1 MSLEDGTPLA
11 SLSARSI
18 AAGALAGVAATLFG
32 YLSTGLVVSTEVER
46 TFESIPAWKAVGW
59 YFYNA
64 HFVDLAVEGS
74 VSIGGVGG
82 SGTQNLVVEADE
94 GLVQWLYLAPP
105 VGITLAGGALSR
117 WIGGADGPVSGAAR
131 GALVIVGYLP
141 LIAVG
146 ALGTAHSVEEE
157 FLFVKASGTI
167 EPQLLPAILIAGVLY
182 PIVFGQLGGALA
194 ATIGNRLS
202 R

>member
-1 MSLEDGTPLA
+1 M
-11 SLSARSI
+11 
-18 AAGALAGVAATLFG
+18 
-32 YLSTGLVVSTEVER
+32 
-46 TFESIPAWKAVGW
+46 

-74 VSIGGVGG
+74 VSIGEVGG
-82 SGTQNLVVEADE
+82 SGTQNLVTGSDE

-105 VGITLAGGALSR
+105 VGIALGGGALSW
-117 WIGGADGPVSGAAR
+117 WIGRDDGPLIGAAR
-131 GALVIVGYLP
+131 GAMVIVGYLP
-141 LIAVG
+141 LIAIG

-167 EPQLLPAILIAGVLY
+167 EAQLLPAILIAGVLY

-194 ATIGNRLS
+194 ATIADRLS